1 MASQRVATSSHG
13 STPATLPPDT
23 PIVRP
28 RELLLGGGSG
38 STVGHSTA
46 SSQGAFTTS
55 QQINDP
61 STFWNESMVD
71 DRDYNRSAFNAKQSL
86 LNLSTQFRHWRFS
99 FEHLNKIRA
108 DLNAVAVAAL
118 RDAGAG
124 GDVSAPTYYHLL
136 CPPLVFIRRSCL
148 STILLKGYLTLC
160 SRVSAL
166 YFPNLTIKPNPFF
179 SYRPDSDRGVLG
191 ICYQRQ
197 YERKSGECPIPDSS
211 R

>member
-1 MASQRVATSSHG
+1 MASQLVASSSHG

-46 SSQGAFTTS
+46 SSQGAFATS
-55 QQINDP
+55 QQTNIF
-61 STFWNESMVD
+61 STSWNTSIVD
-71 DRDYNRSAFNAKQSL
+71 DRDYSRAAFNAKQSL

-99 FEHLNKIRA
+99 FEHLDKIRA

-124 GDVSAPTYYHLL
+124 GDVRTSFSFAYSPTRVHKRDHILRNPSLEVPGSGFACFGLL
-136 CPPLVFIRRSCL
+136 CFRTNQHQHPLSFL
-148 STILLKGYLTLC
+148 
-160 SRVSAL
+160 A
-166 YFPNLTIKPNPFF
+166 N
-179 SYRPDSDRGVLG
+179 
-191 ICYQRQ
+191 
-197 YERKSGECPIPDSS
+197 
-211 R
+211 